1 MGDILAFE
9 IAKKVEDKLLALL
22 KEIE

>member
-1 MGDILAFE
+1 MRDILAFE